1 MLFIVIFRCSTTSL
15 ASTIHIIVHVTMRP
29 TTAEPDTPQRHALG
43 LLKRGSIEANIFFYL
58 V

>member
-1 MLFIVIFRCSTTSL
+1 MLFIVSFRGSTTSL
-15 ASTIHIIVHVTMRP
+15 AGTIHIIVHVAMRP

-43 LLKRGSIEANIFFYL
+43 FLKRSSIEANIFFYL